1 MAQTPVQIRN
11 DKLAE
16 KVVKAL
22 NSRHFEAYYCPTKEA
37 ALEKALSLI
46 PKTDVVAW
54 GGSETIKQ
62 IGLWQYVIDNGYTVI
77 NRDLGKTPEERTE
90 LMRKALTCD
99 TFLMS
104 SNAVSEDGQ
113 LVNVD
118 GNGNRVAAL
127 MFGPK
132 QVIVIAGINKV
143 VKSAEDAVVRA
154 RTVAAPINVQRYAE
168 NKTPCNITGTC
179 EDCISADCICAN
191 VVTTRI
197 SRPAKKIKVILVGEL
212 MGF

>member
-22 NSRHFEAYYCPTKEA
+22 NSRHFEAYYCSTKEA

-77 NRDLGKTPEERTE
+77 NRDLGKSPEERTE

-104 SNAVSEDGQ
+104 SNAISEDGQ

-127 MFGPK
+127 IFGPK

-143 VKSAEDAVVRA
+143 VKSVEDAVVRA
-154 RTVAAPINVQRYAE
+154 RTIAAPINVQRYE
-168 NKTPCNITGTC
+168 TKTPCNVTGTC
-179 EDCISADCICAN
+179 EDCISPDCICAN

-197 SRPAKKIKVILVGEL
+197 SRPAKKVKVILVGESL
-212 MGF
+212 GF